1 MEERMILNLFDF
13 DGTLVDTELQLFHAY
28 QEAFRVHAN
37 TVLDFDV
44 WKMFRGKHIREI
56 AERYD
61 IPEDQLMK
69 VITHKATL
77 YPSQFNFVFNEEL
90 FGLVG
95 QANTLSYI
103 CTATSVNVVHQILIM
118 NQAALEAF
126 SRFNG
131 ILSTKDIGAPKP
143 SPAIYLLAFFDAVRD
158 NYVDRVDVYEDSTVG
173 LDAAHRFS
181 DIVQDAFPKIRV
193 NVNHVTKYER

>member
-1 MEERMILNLFDF
+1 MKLNLFDF

-28 QEAFRVHAN
+28 QEAFRVHGN

-44 WKMFRGKHIREI
+44 WKMFRGRHIREI
-56 AERYD
+56 AAQYN

-69 VITHKATL
+69 IITHKATL
-77 YPSQFNFVFNEEL
+77 YPSQFNFEFNEEL
-90 FGLVG
+90 FDLVG

-126 SRFNG
+126 NKFNG

-143 SPAIYLLAFFDAVRD
+143 SPAIYLVAFFDAVRD
-158 NYVDRVDVYEDSTVG
+158 NHVDHVEVYEDSTVG
-173 LDAAHRFS
+173 LDAAYRFQC
-181 DIVQDAFPKIRV
+181 IIKDAFPKIPV
-193 NVNHVTKYER
+193 NVNHITKFER

>member
-1 MEERMILNLFDF
+1 MEERMKLNLFDF

-28 QEAFRVHAN
+28 QEAFRVHAS
-37 TVLDFDV
+37 TVLDFDM
-44 WKMFRGKHIREI
+44 WKMFRGRHIREI
-56 AERYD
+56 AAQYD

-95 QANTLSYI
+95 QPDTLSYI

-118 NQAALEAF
+118 NQAALKAF
-126 SRFNG
+126 NKFGG

-143 SPAIYLLAFFDAVRD
+143 SPAVYLVAFFDAIRE
-158 NYVDRVDVYEDSTVG
+158 NDVEHVNVFEDSTAG
-173 LDAAHRFS
+173 LDAAYRFR

-193 NVNHVTKYER
+193 DVNHVTKFER

>member
-1 MEERMILNLFDF
+1 MILNLFDF

-28 QEAFRVHAN
+28 QEAFRVHGN

-44 WKMFRGKHIREI
+44 WKMFRGRHIREI
-56 AERYD
+56 AERYG

-69 VITHKATL
+69 IITHKATL
-77 YPSQFNFVFNEEL
+77 YPSQFNFEFNEEL
-90 FGLVG
+90 FDLVG

-158 NYVDRVDVYEDSTVG
+158 NYVHRVDVYEDSTVG
-173 LDAAHRFS
+173 LDAAYRFS